1 MMLETGKKVVEKW
14 KLISMENPICKVNL
28 IFLIVRCCILWD
40 FWGVGALGLCCCT
53 HAFFSCREQELL
65 FILFIVVC
73 GLLISVASFAVEHR
87 L

>member
-28 IFLIVRCCILWD
+28 IFLIARCCILWD
-40 FWGVGALGLCCCT
+40 LGAMGALGLCRCT
-53 HAFFSCREQELL
+53 HASFSCREQELL

-73 GLLISVASFAVEHR
+73 RLLILVASFAVEHR